1 MGYGDEIMATAEARE
16 AKKKFPNAK
25 IVIGDGK
32 KTYPSIIYLN
42 NPNIYQ
48 GEISP
53 THNDEYIWI
62 MNYMNTRPYI
72 DYTKFNSERIIWD
85 STYSSIPGDIYF
97 SKEENKNIKKII
109 NKAIEIWENNTGK
122 KFKYLVIVDS
132 SVKSAKY
139 TGAILKK
146 DNFARLNRDWG
157 FEKWQQVINSLK
169 DEITFIQPFKGEVR
183 KLSNV
188 VNIECDFRVAL
199 AMINNSDLFIG
210 HHGGLSHATAA
221 LNKPGVIIFGGW
233 ISPKITG
240 YKMHEDLYI
249 ESEDFP
255 NGCGSKIKCDH
266 CNECMNRIT
275 TDTVLSKI
283 MKFLKS

>member
-53 THNDEYIWI
+53 THNDEYIWVK
-62 MNYMNTRPYI
+62 NYIGHRPYI
-72 DYTKFNSERIIWD
+72 LGHDKIKNFWNKDFSV
-85 STYSSIPGDIYF
+85 IPGDIFF
-97 SKEENKNIKKII
+97 SKEEDQKGIFSVNKIKELWSEKIGKPSNYVVVVEPNVKGPNYAKLVGTNVSGKI
-109 NKAIEIWENNTGK
+109 NK
-122 KFKYLVIVDS
+122 
-132 SVKSAKY
+132 
-139 TGAILKK
+139 
-146 DNFARLNRDWG
+146 DWG

-255 NGCGSKIKCDH
+255 NGCG
-266 CNECMNRIT
+266 
-275 TDTVLSKI
+275 
-283 MKFLKS
+283 

>member
-62 MNYMNTRPYI
+62 MNYMNNRPYI

-109 NKAIEIWENNTGK
+109 NKAIEIWKNNTGK

-188 VNIECDFRVAL
+188 IHVECSFRNAISI
-199 AMINNSDLFIG
+199 INQSNLFIG
-210 HHGGLSHATAA
+210 SEGGFSHAAGA
-221 LNKPGVIIFGGW
+221 LKKNAIIVFGGW

-240 YKMHEDLYI
+240 YEFHENLYI
-249 ESEDFP
+249 DIPESP
-255 NGCGSKIKCDH
+255 CGILSKCKHCESCMEKIKVDELISKIID
-266 CNECMNRIT
+266 
-275 TDTVLSKI
+275 
-283 MKFLKS
+283 LKNKS